1 MTPHGE
7 GFKVATEEGTT
18 LLATLAVGFIGS
30 AERDGYDHP
39 KTRRA
44 YGRLRG
50 AWQSM
55 EHLTAEDRAED
66 DAFAIR
72 HQWHV
77 IDGGE
82 AGERA

>member
-1 MTPHGE
+1 MAAE
-7 GFKVATEEGTT
+7 VGTT
-18 LLATLAVGFIGS
+18 RLATLAVGLITS
-30 AERDGYDHP
+30 VERDGYNHP

-44 YGRLRG
+44 YDVLRG

-77 IDGGE
+77 IDGGA